1 MVSQPTTHS
10 VWDDLSRPVV
20 MGILNVTPDSFSDG
34 GTFADADTA
43 VAHAD
48 RMVAD
53 GAAII
58 DVGPESTRP
67 GAQPVDPPEQIRRSI
82 PVIRQIRQ
90 RHPHVGLSIDTQ
102 SAVVAR
108 AALEAGADAV
118 NDISALRHDP
128 DMAGVVADRRAVV
141 ILMHMQGTPATMQR
155 DPTYTD
161 IAAEVAAFLRDRAAV
176 ARSAGIGHNRI
187 ILDPG
192 IGFGKTVEHNLE
204 LLCRLSGIVDIGFP
218 VLVGVSRK
226 AFIGRILDLPDPRSR
241 LAGSLA
247 GAVAAV
253 LFGARIIRAH
263 DVLETVQAVRL
274 IAELTHR

>member
-1 MVSQPTTHS
+1 
-10 VWDDLSRPVV
+10 

-34 GTFADADTA
+34 GAFADADTA
-43 VAHAD
+43 VAYAD

-53 GAAII
+53 GVAII

-67 GAQPVDPPEQIRRSI
+67 GAHPVDPPEQIRRSI
-82 PVIRQIRQ
+82 PVIRQIRR

-155 DPTYTD
+155 DPTYCDVT
-161 IAAEVAAFLRDRAAV
+161 AEVTAFLRNRAAV
-176 ARSAGIGHNRI
+176 AVSVGIEPHRI

-192 IGFGKTVEHNLE
+192 IGFGKTVDHNLE
-204 LLCRLSGIVDIGFP
+204 LLRRLPEIVRIGFP
-218 VLVGVSRK
+218 VLLGVSRK
-226 AFIGRILDLPDPRSR
+226 AFIGKILDLSDPRSR

-247 GAVAAV
+247 CAAAAA

-263 DVLETVQAVRL
+263 DVRETVQAVRL
-274 IAELTHR
+274 IAELTGR

>member
-1 MVSQPTTHS
+1 MASEPTPHS
-10 VWDDLSRPVV
+10 VWNDLSRPIV

-34 GTFADADTA
+34 GAFADADSA
-43 VAHAD
+43 VAQAD

-53 GAAII
+53 GAAIL

-67 GAQPVDPPEQIRRSI
+67 GSQPVDPAEQIRRSI
-82 PVIRQIRQ
+82 PVIRRIRQ
-90 RHPHVGLSIDTQ
+90 THPHIGLSIDTQ
-102 SAVVAR
+102 SAVVAQ
-108 AALEAGADAV
+108 AALDAGADAV

-128 DMAGVVADRRAVV
+128 AMAGVVANQGAVA

-161 IAAEVAAFLRDRAAV
+161 VAAEVAAFLRERAAV
-176 ARSAGIGHNRI
+176 ALSAGIAHSQI
-187 ILDPG
+187 VVDPG

-204 LLCRLSGIVDIGFP
+204 LLRRLSEIVGVGFP
-218 VLVGVSRK
+218 VAVGVSRK
-226 AFIGRILDLPDPRSR
+226 AFIGRILNLPDPQNR

-253 LFGARIIRAH
+253 LAGARIIRAH
-263 DVLETVQAVRL
+263 DVRETVQAVRL
-274 IAELTHR
+274 AAELACR

>member
-1 MVSQPTTHS
+1 MASQPNTHS
-10 VWDDLSRPVV
+10 VWDDLSQPVE

-67 GAQPVDPPEQIRRSI
+67 GAQPVDPPEQIRRAV
-82 PVIRQIRQ
+82 PVIRRIRQ
-90 RHPHVGLSIDTQ
+90 NHPHIGLSIDTQ
-102 SAVVAR
+102 SAVVAQ
-108 AALEAGADAV
+108 AALDAGADAV
-118 NDISALRHDP
+118 NDTSALRHDP
-128 DMAGVVADRRAVV
+128 GMAGVVADRRAVA

-155 DPTYTD
+155 NPTYTD
-161 IAAEVAAFLRDRAAV
+161 VAAEVSAFLRDRAAV

-192 IGFGKTVEHNLE
+192 IGFGKTVEHNLV
-204 LLCRLSGIVDIGFP
+204 LLRRLSEIVGIGFP

-226 AFIGRILDLPDPRSR
+226 AFIGRILNLPVPQDR

-247 GAVAAV
+247 GAIAAV
-253 LFGARIIRAH
+253 LGGARIIRAH
-263 DVLETVQAVRL
+263 DVLETAQAVRL